1 VANWRRTIVGGL
13 VATLVALFLLVGTS
27 AGHAMPVRCDDQRT
41 VIEAP
46 MHHQHSSKSGQDH
59 RDTACCTVTC
69 AMCLTVLTEIGIS
82 TSTTSDQSTPILSVV
97 TDMTGRVP
105 SPDLGPPRKSV

>member
-1 VANWRRTIVGGL
+1 MIGGL
-13 VATLVALFLLVGTS
+13 VAAFVALFLLVGTS
-27 AGHAMPVRCDDQRT
+27 TSHAMPVRC
-41 VIEAP
+41 EAGHGAAAEVS
-46 MHHQHSSKSGQDH
+46 MHHQHSSKSVHDH
-59 RDTACCTVTC
+59 RDAACCTVTC
-69 AMCLTVLTEIGIS
+69 GLCLTVLPEIGIS